1 MSMDKRYNES
11 YDSRNDGGSSRN
23 GILDWSKLDERPKFY
38 KIKEGVNKI
47 DILPFPVKSKNH
59 PLVKRGVLEVG
70 DDDYV
75 LDVWIHKNIGPSES
89 DIVCLK
95 KNYGKPC
102 PCCDQAEEYREEG
115 KKEEFDAYKA
125 KRRVIYNVR
134 DLMAEDPN
142 EVLVLDQSHFKFE
155 KELIESARYNSEGK
169 SIIPFADLEK
179 GKTVKFRGSPSKYMG
194 KTTQEPKDFQF
205 LDREKL
211 VKKAAANAISFD
223 ELMILHTPAEIME
236 IMNGSDDDEDE
247 APARPKRG
255 EDETPRRS
263 AKDDDEDDIPFEKTA
278 KGKAVEEDETP
289 PARTRAKKGDDDE
302 EEPPAKDKE
311 ENPCPYGHR
320 FGKDNDEFDE
330 CKNDCP
336 PGKWKDCA
344 RAAK

>member
-1 MSMDKRYNES
+1 MGMDKRYNES

-38 KIKEGVNKI
+38 KIKHDLNKI
-47 DILPFPVKSKNH
+47 DILPFKVKSKNH
-59 PLVKRGVLEVG
+59 PLVKRGVLEIG

-125 KRRVIYNVR
+125 KRRVIYNIR

-179 GKTVKFRGSPSKYMG
+179 GKMIKFRGASSKYMG
-194 KTTQEPKDFQF
+194 KTTEEPKDFQF
-205 LDREKL
+205 LDREKP

-223 ELMILHTPAEIME
+223 ELMILHTPSEIME
-236 IMNGSDDDEDE
+236 IMNGSDDDEDG
-247 APARPKRG
+247 APAKPSRD
-255 EDETPRRS
+255 ED
-263 AKDDDEDDIPFEKTA
+263 KDD
-278 KGKAVEEDETP
+278 TP
-289 PARTRAKKGDDDE
+289 PARTRSKKGDDDE
-302 EEPPAKDKE
+302 DDDPPATAKSDDDEPPVKDKE
-311 ENPCPYGHR
+311 ENPCPFGHR